1 MQNRAR
7 PSELSD
13 EPIRV
18 QSQQLSL
25 VALREG
31 DFLRWQDGG
40 AAPHAGRPVGP
51 P

>member
-31 DFLRWQDGG
+31 DFLR
-40 AAPHAGRPVGP
+40 
-51 P
+51 